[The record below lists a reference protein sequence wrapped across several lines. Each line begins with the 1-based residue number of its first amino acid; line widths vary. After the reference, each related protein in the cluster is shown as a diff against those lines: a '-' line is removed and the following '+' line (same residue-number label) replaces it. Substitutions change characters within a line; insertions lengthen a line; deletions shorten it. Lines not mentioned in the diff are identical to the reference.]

1 MIFFVAAAILIFSY
15 NVRIF
20 GKLKKV
26 KYAWLFQKI
35 ALGVLYLPPS
45 YYVQHQKYFGHTFQ
59 DWFLKRWFLNVLLMM
74 VSGLSTM
81 SDQLSLKWDS
91 VRSLNVCASII
102 WLLWLVADRV
112 SSDKVD
118 TDETDFVEAFVAS
131 LVSWI
136 FVLSPFCSSIAS
148 LLSLNFLFF

>member
-1 MIFFVAAAILIFSY
+1 MVVPKDCIRCIQQF
-15 NVRIF
+15 
-20 GKLKKV
+20 
-26 KYAWLFQKI
+26 
-35 ALGVLYLPPS
+35 S
-45 YYVQHQKYFGHTFQ
+45 YYVQYLKCFIYTFQ
-59 DWFLKRWFLNVLLMM
+59 DWFLKRWFLNVLLIM

-81 SDQLSLKWDS
+81 SDQLSFKCES

-118 TDETDFVEAFVAS
+118 TDETDFVESFVAS

-136 FVLSPFCSSIAS
+136 FVLSPFFSSIAS
-148 LLSLNFLFF
+148 LLSLSFLLIFKYKII

>member
-1 MIFFVAAAILIFSY
+1 MAIPKDCIRCIQQFSY
-15 NVRIF
+15 HV
-20 GKLKKV
+20 
-26 KYAWLFQKI
+26 Q
-35 ALGVLYLPPS
+35 YL
-45 YYVQHQKYFGHTFQ
+45 KYFMYTFQ
-59 DWFLKRWFLNVLLMM
+59 DWFLKRWFLNVLLIM

-81 SDQLSLKWDS
+81 SDQLSFKCES

-118 TDETDFVEAFVAS
+118 TDETDFVESFVAS

-136 FVLSPFCSSIAS
+136 FVLSPFFSSIAS
-148 LLSLNFLFF
+148 LLSLSFLLIFKYKII

>member
-1 MIFFVAAAILIFSY
+1 MVIPKDCIRCIQQFSY
-15 NVRIF
+15 Y
-20 GKLKKV
+20 GQYLK
-26 KYAWLFQKI
+26 FI
-35 ALGVLYLPPS
+35 I
-45 YYVQHQKYFGHTFQ
+45 HTFQ
-59 DWFLKRWFLNVLLMM
+59 DWFLKRWFLNVLLIM

-81 SDQLSLKWDS
+81 SDQLSLKCESVES

-118 TDETDFVEAFVAS
+118 TDETDFVESFVAS

-136 FVLSPFCSSIAS
+136 FVLSPFFSSIAS
-148 LLSLNFLFF
+148 LLSLSFLLIFTYKII

>member
-1 MIFFVAAAILIFSY
+1 MIPKDCIR
-15 NVRIF
+15 RIHQF
-20 GKLKKV
+20 
-26 KYAWLFQKI
+26 
-35 ALGVLYLPPS
+35 S
-45 YYVQHQKYFGHTFQ
+45 YYVQYLKYFIHTFQ
-59 DWFLKRWFLNVLLMM
+59 DWFLKRWFLNVLLIM

-81 SDQLSLKWDS
+81 SDQLSLKCESVES

-148 LLSLNFLFF
+148 LLSLNFLFFLSRTLFDETKVFQ